1 MPQYPRCYSI
11 LECYSTVL
19 LQYIGMLQCQR
30 FFSCAM
36 APRHTKLVAYERELI
51 GLVQAVKHWRAYLWG
66 ARLW

>member
-1 MPQYPRCYSI
+1 
-11 LECYSTVL
+11 V
-19 LQYIGMLQCQR
+19 LQYIGMLQYRVATVHWDATVQR